1 MDISGKNI
9 LDPGNHKCKHL
20 EAGVSGRHQ
29 EKNQAVRRREPSGT
43 GTRGGDE
50 SQKQQGH
57 GSSMAHVMVLV
68 LRFHLMEWR
77 V

>member
-9 LDPGNHKCKHL
+9 LDQGNHKCKVL

-29 EKNQAVRRREPSGT
+29 EKNQEICRLEPSGK

-57 GSSMAHVMVLV
+57 SSSMARVMVLV
-68 LRFHLMEWR
+68 LRFRLVDGR